1 MNTKGRFKMA
11 KNHCKEMSSYERI
24 CQYGNS
30 GGDFGAAFV
39 CFGST
44 LFSSLLPSWIIT
56 AQAQRV
62 HKAPGKLF

>member
-1 MNTKGRFKMA
+1 
-11 KNHCKEMSSYERI
+11 MSSCERI
-24 CQYGNS
+24 WQYGNS
-30 GGDFGAAFV
+30 GGDLGTAFV

-56 AQAQRV
+56 TQAQRV